1 MGISIDVTIGVISL
15 LMGHFISVY
24 ITENLVTYF
33 GVLVGAAVLA
43 SLVLQRYL
51 AAASQLMSV
60 IDTVRLPQTPTTIDS
75 SVCAA
80 LMHEPADQNTLDG
93 TFTSYDGIPLSVTTP
108 ATVTPSSQSQP
119 QPTSASN
126 SPPSVCDLSLNMRM
140 ASYGT

>member
-75 SVCAA
+75 SGLCGTHARA
-80 LMHEPADQNTLDG
+80 LQTKTLWMG
-93 TFTSYDGIPLSVTTP
+93 RSR
-108 ATVTPSSQSQP
+108 
-119 QPTSASN
+119 PTMVF
-126 SPPSVCDLSLNMRM
+126 P
-140 ASYGT
+140 

>member
-1 MGISIDVTIGVISL
+1 MDVAIGVISL
-15 LMGHFISVY
+15 VVGHFISTY

-33 GVLVGAAVLA
+33 GVLIGAAVLA
-43 SLVLQRYL
+43 SVVLQRYL

-60 IDTVRLPQTPTTIDS
+60 IDTVQLAQTPTTIDS

-80 LMHEPADQNTLDG
+80 LMHEPADQSTLDG
-93 TFTSYDGIPLSVTTP
+93 TFTSYDGLPLSVMAP

-119 QPTSASN
+119 QSQPQPTSTSKSA
-126 SPPSVCDLSLNMRM
+126 PTCDLSLNTRM